1 MNSTAAATSS
11 DYALRYGPWAVVTG
25 ASEGIGRAL
34 AVELARRGLHLVLVA
49 RREPLLRALAADLRR
64 DHGIDCRVVTA
75 DMAEAD
81 ALRQLADRTNAL
93 DIGLLVAAAGFGS
106 SGALADIDLDNELNM
121 VDVNCRAVLGLS
133 WHFARRFKARGRGG
147 LVLLSSLVAFQGVP
161 RAANYAATKAYIQTL
176 AEGLRIELLPHGVD
190 VLASAPGPIASGF
203 AQRADMRMSASLQPD
218 VVARASLD
226 ALGNSTT
233 VRPGWLSKALG
244 WSLALLPRWAMVR
257 VMAQVMKGMTAHQP
271 SAHAAALEHRAG

>member
-1 MNSTAAATSS
+1 MNTIANPT
-11 DYALRYGPWAVVTG
+11 DYARRYGPWAVVTG

-49 RREPLLRALAADLRR
+49 RREHLLQALATDLRR
-64 DHGIDCRVVTA
+64 DHGIECSVVAA
-75 DMAEAD
+75 DMADAD
-81 ALRQLADRTNAL
+81 ALRQLADATHEL
-93 DIGLLVAAAGFGS
+93 DVGLLVAAAGFGS
-106 SGALADIDLDNELNM
+106 SGALADTDLENELNM

-176 AEGLRIELLPHGVD
+176 AEGLRMELQAYGVD

-203 AQRADMRMSASLQPD
+203 AQRAHMRMSASLQPE

-226 ALGNSTT
+226 ALGRSTT

-244 WSLALLPRWAMVR
+244 WSLALLPRWAMVQ
-257 VMAQVMKGMTAHQP
+257 VMAQVMKGMTAHP
-271 SAHAAALEHRAG
+271 PPARAAAFDRPAG